1 MRLATA
7 HLSTLWPFSIGAID
21 SGDLLP
27 EIPTDSAIMPPCA
40 SCESVK
46 FFKLPERTE
55 MEHYQRFYVWS
66 LFRRQINEAM
76 ASAATTEN
84 TIPTLVA
91 M

>member
-1 MRLATA
+1 
-7 HLSTLWPFSIGAID
+7 
-21 SGDLLP
+21 
-27 EIPTDSAIMPPCA
+27 
-40 SCESVK
+40 
-46 FFKLPERTE
+46 

-76 ASAATTEN
+76 ARAATTEN